1 MILPMKTLEDSLS
14 KKVSILIK
22 DNRVYEG
29 TLAGFDEF
37 MNMVLE
43 TAEEIGENS
52 TRRLG
57 KIILRGSNIVRI
69 TKII

>member
-1 MILPMKTLEDSLS
+1 MMLPMKMLEDSLS
-14 KKVSILIK
+14 KKVSVLIK

-43 TAEEIGENS
+43 TAEEMGENS
-52 TRRLG
+52 TRKLG